1 MVFITGFLTVSLLFI
16 SAILMLA
23 REPILSGV
31 SWGLTS
37 RLFPRREEKLVE
49 LLPSKSK
56 LIELTP
62 TQHTME
68 SGFFVSGKLSVLSDF
83 RLN

>member
-1 MVFITGFLTVSLLFI
+1 MVINICIDAVQYSALTLVFITGFLTVSLLFI

-56 LIELTP
+56 LIE
-62 TQHTME
+62 
-68 SGFFVSGKLSVLSDF
+68 
-83 RLN
+83 